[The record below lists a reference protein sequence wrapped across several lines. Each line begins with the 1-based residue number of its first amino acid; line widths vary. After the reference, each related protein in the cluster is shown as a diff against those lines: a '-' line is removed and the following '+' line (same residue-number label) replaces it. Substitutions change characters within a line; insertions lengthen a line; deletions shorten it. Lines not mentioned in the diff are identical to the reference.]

1 ASLSSAQDHEHD
13 ISNAPLAT
21 PVYTVSNF
29 NSLLGTRRLATLAI
43 QRSAITEG
51 AIVLIDEIEHGL
63 EPHRVIGAIARLKE
77 AQAAAATEK
86 RAVGQ
91 LLMTTHSDVAIGE
104 IEARNLYVGH
114 RDRASKCVEFHA
126 PSMLSSFA
134 KLMKKTPR
142 ALFARRIVI
151 CEGVTEVGLLLGF
164 RDPFCA
170 SNRGVPVEQRGVAF
184 ADGEG
189 AQAPQLAIA
198 LAALGYPVALY
209 RDSDRP
215 LTPDETRD
223 VVAAGVVIF
232 QYDGAM
238 DTETALFTAASDA
251 QVQALLDYARAEKTE
266 ESVAATLKG
275 RDAELTPE
283 MTSLAFNTWE
293 LFVTADGAALRAT
306 LAEVASKK
314 NWFKELHS
322 GRAIAPI
329 AWEIVEQA
337 PASAFSRC
345 VRALGAWLYA

>member
-1 ASLSSAQDHEHD
+1 
-13 ISNAPLAT
+13 
-21 PVYTVSNF
+21 
-29 NSLLGTRRLATLAI
+29 
-43 QRSAITEG
+43 
-51 AIVLIDEIEHGL
+51 
-63 EPHRVIGAIARLKE
+63 
-77 AQAAAATEK
+77 
-86 RAVGQ
+86 
-91 LLMTTHSDVAIGE
+91 
-104 IEARNLYVGH
+104 
-114 RDRASKCVEFHA
+114 
-126 PSMLSSFA
+126 
-134 KLMKKTPR
+134 MKKTPR

-170 SNRGVPVEQRGVAF
+170 SNRGVRRQRGVAF

-322 GRAIAPI
+322 GAPSRPSHGRLSSKRPRRLSRGAYEHWGLGSMPEARILAELPVGSLIAPAGHGKTEAIAKTAALGI
-329 AWEIVEQA
+329 RTLVLTHTHAGVNA
-337 PASAFSRC
+337 LRSRLKRLGVPAAAANVDTIDGWCMRY
-345 VRALGAWLYA
+345 VRALPAATRQRACPAEPNGARFGRTPSTC